1 MNSKSDLFHIAKSKI
16 YIPKSKI
23 DKEVLP

>member
-1 MNSKSDLFHIAKSKI
+1 MSIWKYHKCNF

-23 DKEVLP
+23 YKF